1 MQEPTYLLSDL
12 PGRIATKIQVDEEG
26 CWLWQSYIRPNGYG
40 QAYWESWP
48 RLAHRLVYTLLVR
61 PLTDT
66 EVLDHLCGKKA
77 CVNPAH
83 LEPVTLA
90 ENIRR
95 AARANRKETC
105 SKGHP
110 IITAASGRRRCREC
124 AQGRQ
129 RTPEYRA
136 SQRDY
141 QREYQREWKR
151 LRKRQPGNS
160 QGTLFN

>member
-1 MQEPTYLLSDL
+1 MNKPTYSLSDL
-12 PGRIATKIQVDEEG
+12 SGRIATKIQISDEG
-26 CWLWQSYIRPNGYG
+26 CWLWQGYIRPNGYG
-40 QAYWESWP
+40 QAHWERWP
-48 RLAHRLVYTLLVR
+48 HLVHRLVYALLVR
-61 PLTDT
+61 PLSDT

-95 AARANRKETC
+95 AGRANRKETC

-129 RTPEYRA
+129 RTSEYRA
-136 SQRDY
+136 SQR
-141 QREYQREWKR
+141 EYQRIYQRQWKK
-151 LRKRQPGNS
+151 LQKRRPGMG
-160 QGTLFN
+160 QAPLF